1 MSDRQNDNQWRQDE
15 MMPDEA
21 DLNTVLDDI
30 NGISACIFEARQ
42 DFRAL
47 YPPTPGEDETRIQNP
62 QAEVLSRLN
71 EAMMLVDD
79 AMAIIVDEI
88 GGIFEKNMVWED
100 DHRTQDFD
108 IGGEG

>member
-1 MSDRQNDNQWRQDE
+1 MSDRQTDNQWRHDE

-21 DLNTVLDDI
+21 DLNAVLDDI

-42 DFRAL
+42 DFRSL
-47 YPPTPGEDETRIQNP
+47 YPPTPGEDEVRDQNP
-62 QAEVLSRLN
+62 QAEVLNRLN

-88 GGIFEKNMVWED
+88 GGEFENEA
-100 DHRTQDFD
+100 
-108 IGGEG
+108 

>member
-1 MSDRQNDNQWRQDE
+1 

-21 DLNTVLDDI
+21 DLNAVLDDI

-42 DFRAL
+42 DFREL
-47 YPPTPGEDETRIQNP
+47 YPPVPAEDEERTQNP
-62 QAEVLSRLN
+62 QAEVLRRLN

-88 GGIFEKNMVWED
+88 GGVFENEA
-100 DHRTQDFD
+100 
-108 IGGEG
+108 

>member
-1 MSDRQNDNQWRQDE
+1 MSERQNDNQWRQDE

-30 NGISACIFEARQ
+30 NGISACIFEARG
-42 DFRAL
+42 DFREL
-47 YPPTPGEDETRIQNP
+47 YPPTPEGVELRLQNP

-79 AMAIIVDEI
+79 AMAIMVDEMD
-88 GGIFEKNMVWED
+88 GEFENEA
-100 DHRTQDFD
+100 
-108 IGGEG
+108 